1 MIVPFAAGGSPD
13 IIGRMVAED
22 LGTALG
28 QPVVVENRAGAGG
41 NIAVQ
46 YVIDQPADGYTLLL
60 GTSGNM
66 ASNKVLYR
74 NLKFD
79 TEVDLIPIS
88 VAYTTCNAL
97 IVSAS
102 GPIKSVADLIAEAK
116 KNPGTLSFGSPGV
129 GTAGHLIGEL
139 FKTTTGTQLI
149 HVPYRGQS
157 QVINDLLGG
166 HLSMSFEVAATAIP
180 VVQSGKMRAL
190 AVTCPRRLAQ
200 LPDVPTFAEAG
211 IQGFV
216 LEGLA
221 LIAAHGKTPPD
232 IVRKLNDAVVKII
245 NSPKVTEKV
254 ASMGLQARSSTP
266 DEARTLLSA
275 DVKRWGQVV
284 QAAGIPPLD

>member
-1 MIVPFAAGGSPD
+1 MVIPFAAGGSPD
-13 IIGRMVAED
+13 IIGRIVAEE
-22 LGTALG
+22 LSTILG
-28 QPVVVENRAGAGG
+28 QSVVVENRAGAGG

-97 IVSAS
+97 IVPEA
-102 GPIKSVADLIAEAK
+102 GPKTVAELIAEAK
-116 KNPGTLSFGSPGV
+116 AKPGALSFGSPGV

-139 FKTTTGTQLI
+139 FKTTTGVQLT

-190 AVTCPRRLAQ
+190 AVTCPRRLAL
-200 LPDVPTFAEAG
+200 LPDTPIFSEAG

-232 IVRKLNDAVVKII
+232 IVKKLNEAMVKII
-245 NSPKVTEKV
+245 SSPKVSSKV
-254 ASMGLQARSSTP
+254 AGMGLQARSSSP
-266 DEARTLLSA
+266 DEARALLNA
-275 DVKRWGQVV
+275 DVKRWGAVV
-284 QAAGIPPLD
+284 KAAGIPPLD